1 MYKLCKTE
9 QSAQRQRMLEQGLLK
24 AMLTQHF
31 DEISVSDLCD
41 EIGIPRKS
49 FYRYFSDGFVL
60 DGKENGNIDREELER
75 FFLFWKEQKALV
87 DALTRSN
94 LSGLL
99 FERMVTHAINET
111 IMPRSYMSH
120 HDQDRRSHAI
130 VFTLSGL
137 LALMV
142 AWHYEGFPQE
152 PRYMA
157 EVAMKLVTEPLFRN
171 PEQ

>member
-1 MYKLCKTE
+1 M
-9 QSAQRQRMLEQGLLK
+9 
-24 AMLTQHF
+24 
-31 DEISVSDLCD
+31 
-41 EIGIPRKS
+41 
-49 FYRYFSDGFVL
+49 
-60 DGKENGNIDREELER
+60 
-75 FFLFWKEQKALV
+75 